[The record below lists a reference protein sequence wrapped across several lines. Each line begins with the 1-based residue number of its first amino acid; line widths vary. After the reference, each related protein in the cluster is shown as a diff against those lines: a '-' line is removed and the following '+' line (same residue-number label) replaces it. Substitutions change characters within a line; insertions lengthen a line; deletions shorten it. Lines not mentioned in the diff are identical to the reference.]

1 MAYGF
6 FMAML
11 IIMTIHFKTSNV
23 KEISIT
29 WGLVCFVIIAFS
41 GHIGVALLLG
51 LSGYVVAWSIF
62 SLANYLEESIFLRVF
77 VLVFGMFAL
86 IKLPFVLVGIVANL
100 FSHFLGVE

>member
-1 MAYGF
+1 MVYGL

-11 IIMTIHFKTSNV
+11 VIMTIHFKTSNV

-29 WGLVCFVIIAFS
+29 WGLICFGLIAFT
-41 GHIGVALLLG
+41 GHMGAALLSG
-51 LSGYVVAWSIF
+51 ISGYVVAWSIF

-86 IKLPFVLVGIVANL
+86 TKLPFVLVGLVVNL
-100 FSHFLGVE
+100 LAGFFG

>member
-1 MAYGF
+1 MLGYGF

-11 IIMTIHFKTSNV
+11 MIMAIHFKTSNV

-29 WGLVCFVIIAFS
+29 WGLICFGLIAFT
-41 GHIGVALLLG
+41 GHMGAALLSG

-86 IKLPFVLVGIVANL
+86 TKLPFFLVGIVVSL
-100 FSHFLGVE
+100 LSSFFG